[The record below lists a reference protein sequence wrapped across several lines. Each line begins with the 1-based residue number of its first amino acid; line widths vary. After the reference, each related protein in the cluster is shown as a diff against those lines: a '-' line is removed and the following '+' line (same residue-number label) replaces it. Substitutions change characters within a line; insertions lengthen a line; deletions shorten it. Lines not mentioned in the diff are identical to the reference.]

1 MGRAKGV
8 WAELR
13 ECGQSY
19 GSVGRVKG
27 VWAELR
33 ECGQS

>member
-8 WAELR
+8 WTELR

-27 VWAELR
+27 VWMELR